1 MKVFDR
7 IKRNLTTITLMA
19 GCLILIS
26 SCSGADPSTVPAN
39 QIFSTDK
46 PTLAEF
52 GRGTC
57 IPCKEM
63 QPILEELSQQYKN
76 RMVVLSLNVD
86 DYRDLTNQFKIM
98 AIPTQII
105 LDKDGKELF
114 RHIGFWSKNE
124 IIAQLDKLGIK

>member
-7 IKRNLTTITLMA
+7 IKRNLTTITLTA

-26 SCSGADPSTVPAN
+26 SCSGTGPSTTPAY

-57 IPCKEM
+57 IPCQEM

-98 AIPTQII
+98 AIPTQIV

-114 RHIGFWSKNE
+114 RHIGFWSKSE